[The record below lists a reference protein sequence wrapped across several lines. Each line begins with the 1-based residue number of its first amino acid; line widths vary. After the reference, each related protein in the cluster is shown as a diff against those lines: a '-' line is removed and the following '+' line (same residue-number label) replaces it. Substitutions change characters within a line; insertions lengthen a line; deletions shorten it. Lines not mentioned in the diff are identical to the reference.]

1 MTYTHTPPRVCTGNI
16 GIRLCHI
23 RLWLQKSFHRQRKWP
38 LFSATNRLFKQQW
51 AEEWNCWRVT
61 GSGKIHCVTTRMC
74 AQFDDVRTHT
84 FATISLN
91 PSQTHSLYL
100 PHANVPL
107 HSREGKTCRQT
118 YCFPPLSRT
127 CMCMLVCV
135 HTHTHTNISTVL
147 VRRLLSLNNGAFFT
161 IGDIFPFNT
170 VNAAMP
176 QIADYC
182 SLTDTKKTKQKNVM
196 TCWLEQHQCAFD
208 FWLQLW
214 VWAESGWLLP
224 TETGIALFAYS
235 RWNH

>member
-1 MTYTHTPPRVCTGNI
+1 MCLYTVGRAKHAG
-16 GIRLCHI
+16 RLIVSH
-23 RLWLQKSFHRQRKWP
+23 
-38 LFSATNRLFKQQW
+38 
-51 AEEWNCWRVT
+51 
-61 GSGKIHCVTTRMC
+61 
-74 AQFDDVRTHT
+74 
-84 FATISLN
+84 
-91 PSQTHSLYL
+91 LY
-100 PHANVPL
+100 
-107 HSREGKTCRQT
+107 
-118 YCFPPLSRT
+118 LSRT
-127 CMCMLVCV
+127 CMCMLVQV
-135 HTHTHTNISTVL
+135 RAHTHINTVL

-224 TETGIALFAYS
+224 TETGIAVFADGTISSCNTQLHQYVTS
-235 RWNH
+235 LIALCHEPIGWIHSTLISSPK